1 MDASGFALL
10 PVLVLLAGGV
20 LAVVA
25 CRSLGLPPIIGY
37 LAAGVILGPHALGM
51 VSDTA
56 EVRRLAEFGVVF
68 LMFSIGLEFSLP
80 KLRAMGRSVFGLG
93 LAQVAASIAL
103 CVGAALAV
111 GGTWQAG
118 IALGGV
124 LAMSSTAIVSKLLAE
139 RLELDTPHGRDAI
152 GVLLFQDLA
161 VVPLLILVPALGG
174 PVEAIGRDIAAAL
187 VKAAVVLAVVILL
200 GPRIMRAWFGMIA
213 RRRSTEL
220 FVLNVLLITLLLS
233 FLTGL
238 AGLSMAL
245 GAFLAGML
253 ISETE
258 FRYQVEE
265 DIKPFRDVLLGL
277 FFVSVGMMLDVGE
290 VLAHAWLVL
299 VILVLLLAV
308 KGAVIGL
315 LARAFGA
322 EAGTAL
328 RTAIALAQG
337 SEFGFVLLAQ
347 ARGAELVPE
356 PVVQSLLAA
365 MILSMLVS
373 PFLVAASDR
382 IALRFAASEWM
393 SRSLELH
400 RLAVRTL
407 ESERHVIILGYG
419 RNGQRLARLLEA
431 EGVRYVALD
440 LDPERVRE
448 AALAGDT
455 VVYADCS
462 RRESLVAAGLSRAAA
477 VVVTFADVAAA
488 ARVLAHVH
496 ALNATVPVI
505 VRARDEGDIASLTAA
520 GASEVVPE
528 AFESGLML
536 ASHTL
541 VWVGV
546 PLARVMRR
554 VSQVREQQYGLLR
567 GLYHGQSDAAET
579 GDSVQPRLH
588 AVTLDARAAALGRPL
603 DVAVLE
609 AAGVQV
615 RAVRRRGQAKKL
627 APEEAGALR
636 EGDVVVLLGPP
647 PALAVAEMRLLQG

>member
-1 MDASGFALL
+1 MDATGLALQ

-25 CRSLGLPPIIGY
+25 CRKLGLPPIIGY
-37 LAAGVILGPHALGM
+37 LGAGVVLGPHAAGL
-51 VSDTA
+51 VADTEA
-56 EVRRLAEFGVVF
+56 VRHLAEFGVVF

-80 KLRAMGRSVFGLG
+80 KLRSMGRSVFGLG
-93 LAQVAASIAL
+93 ASQVVVSIAL
-103 CVGAALAV
+103 CTGAALAA
-111 GGTWQAG
+111 GGSWQAG
-118 IALGGV
+118 IALGGA

-139 RLELDTPHGRDAI
+139 RLELDTPHGRDVI
-152 GVLLFQDLA
+152 GVLLFQDIA

-174 PVEAIGRDIAAAL
+174 PVEELGRDIAEAL
-187 VKAAVVLAVVILL
+187 AKAAVVLAVLL
-200 GPRIMRAWFGMIA
+200 LAGPRMMRAWFGVIA

-233 FLTGL
+233 FITGL
-238 AGLSMAL
+238 AGLSLAL

-258 FRYQVEE
+258 YRYQVEE

-277 FFVSVGMMLDVGE
+277 FFVTVGMMLDVRL
-290 VLAHAWLVL
+290 VLAQGWLVVL
-299 VILVLLLAV
+299 FVTLLLAV
-308 KGAVIGL
+308 KGTVIAL
-315 LARAFGA
+315 LARGFGA
-322 EAGTAL
+322 APGTAL
-328 RTAIALAQG
+328 RTALALAQG

-347 ARGAELVPE
+347 ARGAELAPE
-356 PVVQSLLAA
+356 PVLQALIAA
-365 MILSMLVS
+365 MILSMLAT

-382 IALRFAASEWM
+382 LVLRFTTSEWM
-393 SRSLELH
+393 ARSLEMH
-400 RLAVRTL
+400 RVAVRTL
-407 ESERHVIILGYG
+407 ETERHVIILGYG

-455 VVYADCS
+455 VVYADCM
-462 RRESLVAAGLSRAAA
+462 RREALVAAGVARAAA
-477 VVVTFADVAAA
+477 VVITFADVAAA
-488 ARVLAHVH
+488 ARVLANVH
-496 ALNATVPVI
+496 ALNAAVPVI
-505 VRARDEGDIASLTAA
+505 VRARDEADIARLTAA

-567 GLYHGQSDAAET
+567 GLYHGASDAPEGGEA
-579 GDSVQPRLH
+579 VQPRLH
-588 AVTLDARAAALGRPL
+588 AVTLHAHAAALAQPL
-603 DVAVLE
+603 ETLGLE
-609 AAGVQV
+609 EIGVQV
-615 RAVRRRGQAKKL
+615 RAVRRPGTGKKL
-627 APEEAGALR
+627 APAEAGPMR
-636 EGDVVVLLGPP
+636 EGDVIVLLGTPE
-647 PALAVAEMRLLQG
+647 ALAAAELRLLEG